1 MDSSGGHA
9 GNQSRNRTGAG
20 ITKNTTVSD
29 TLHYPKVVLV
39 TGACRFLGGYLTARL
54 AQNPLINRVI
64 AVDAITPSKDM
75 LRRMGRAEFVRADIR
90 NPFIAKVIR
99 NGDVDTVVHAA
110 AASYAP
116 RTGGGAAL
124 KEFNVMGAMQLFAA
138 CQKAPSVRRVVLKS
152 TSEVYGSS
160 ARDPVMFT
168 EDSSS
173 RRPFHAGFP
182 KDSLDIEGYARG
194 LGRRRPDV
202 AVTILRLANMI
213 GPAMDTTLSRY
224 LAGPLVPTVVGRDAR
239 LQLLHEQDALGALE
253 RAAMAGKA
261 GTFNIGASGI
271 VMLSQAIRRAG
282 RIPFPIPGF
291 ALWAL
296 DSLRK
301 ANRHSELNREQ
312 LDYLSFGRVMD
323 TTRMRETL
331 DYHPKWTT
339 AEAFDDYVRG
349 RALTPIIDPQ
359 WVRSLEGTAVAVAQ
373 CLGSRTS
380 VPRVGGR

>member
-1 MDSSGGHA
+1 MGGTGPDA
-9 GNQSRNRTGAG
+9 GNSG
-20 ITKNTTVSD
+20 SD
-29 TLHYPKVVLV
+29 TVHYPKVVLV

-54 AQNPLINRVI
+54 AQNALVNRVI
-64 AVDAITPSKDM
+64 AVDAIAPSKDM

-99 NGDVDTVVHAA
+99 NGSVDTVVHAA

-116 RTGGGAAL
+116 RSGGGAAL
-124 KEFNVMGAMQLFAA
+124 KELNVMGAMQLFAA

-160 ARDPVMFT
+160 AHDQVMFT

-173 RRPFHAGFP
+173 RRPFHQGFP

-194 LGRRRPDV
+194 LGRRRTDV

-253 RAAMAGKA
+253 RAAMAGRA
-261 GTFNIGASGI
+261 GTFNVGASGI
-271 VMLSQAIRRAG
+271 IMLSQAIRRAG
-282 RIPFPIPGF
+282 RIPLPIPGIT
-291 ALWAL
+291 LWAL
-296 DSLRK
+296 DSLRR
-301 ANRHSELNREQ
+301 ANRYSEINREQ
-312 LDYLSFGRVMD
+312 LDYLSYGRVMD
-323 TTRMRETL
+323 TTRMREDL
-331 DYHPKWTT
+331 GYQPKWTT

-359 WVRSLEGTAVAVAQ
+359 WVRSLEDSAVSVAQ
-373 CLGSRTS
+373 RLGSRT
-380 VPRVGGR
+380 PLLRVGGGEYYAR